1 MYLSTNVPIYLSIFL
16 PMYLSICLSLN
27 VSVSLYVS
35 ISMWLFLYVS
45 LSQCVTIS
53 MCLYLNVS
61 LSLCVS
67 ISMWLYLY
75 LSFSLTFVRSVTRCS
90 DNGCQKIER
99 RCLLLLQCFNSRV
112 ETKLRWLRRPVAEG
126 QNEKKNKKRVSASLS
141 ENLLRIQKVRIWGGC
156 RSQWVFCI
164 FKTMFY
170 FHLCYFPT
178 FTNSTNLQIINKW

>member
-1 MYLSTNVPIYLSIFL
+1 MYLSTNVPIYLSFSQCTYL
-16 PMYLSICLSLN
+16 YLSQWTYL
-27 VSVSLYVS
+27 SVSL
-35 ISMWLFLYVS
+35 SMYLCLFMS
-45 LSQCVTIS
+45 LSLCDSFS

-164 FKTMFY
+164 FKKMFY